1 MHSHTHCP
9 PQPYNSLKFGNE
21 KNPNIHSHYHQK
33 GVRETEKN
41 SKDLTH
47 LSCCLVHT
55 CARTRASTRTHT
67 RSSCPSA
74 AAQSPGLYSGPQA
87 RRCPRALT
95 LRSGPLG
102 FSHRRCLP
110 PCPSQEPLCT
120 AQNTFL
126 SPCGKTFR
134 SMDPVFQV
142 LIYIRLSLCVF
153 RLALEPGLG

>member
-9 PQPYNSLKFGNE
+9 PQPYNSLNFGNE

-47 LSCCLVHT
+47 LSCFLVHT

-74 AAQSPGLYSGPQA
+74 AAQSLRSLFRASGQALPASSHTEVRAPGLFSQA
-87 RRCPRALT
+87 LPPSLPLPRAPLHCT
-95 LRSGPLG
+95 EHLPFPVRENISIDGPC
-102 FSHRRCLP
+102 F
-110 PCPSQEPLCT
+110 PSINL
-120 AQNTFL
+120 
-126 SPCGKTFR
+126 
-134 SMDPVFQV
+134 
-142 LIYIRLSLCVF
+142 Y
-153 RLALEPGLG
+153 